1 MYADAQTGMP
11 IGRHVCRYTD
21 RYADR
26 QTGRGNQVGRHR
38 QAGLEELVVVDL
50 VVRGDP
56 THQAGVAGL

>member
-1 MYADAQTGMP
+1 MYADTQTGMQ
-11 IGRHVCRYTD
+11 I
-21 RYADR
+21 
-26 QTGRGNQVGRHR
+26 GRGNQVGRHR

>member
-1 MYADAQTGMP
+1 MQ
-11 IGRHVCRYTD
+11 IGRHVSRYTD
-21 RYADR
+21 KYADR